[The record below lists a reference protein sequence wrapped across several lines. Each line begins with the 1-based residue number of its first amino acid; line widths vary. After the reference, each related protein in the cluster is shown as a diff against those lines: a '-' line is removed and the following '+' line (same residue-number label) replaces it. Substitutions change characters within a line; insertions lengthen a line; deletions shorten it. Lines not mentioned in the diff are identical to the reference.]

1 MRELTRRYLPYPG
14 RQQRS
19 RRIARGP
26 GRRADFGP
34 RTPRYGPR
42 LVGEVPSP
50 DLPTSAAGSWGAEQE
65 ALAKKQR
72 LLVDSPLELASL
84 DLDESTAMGRQL
96 ATELNLHFGDWLLL
110 ATGGPRGG

>member
-50 DLPTSAAGSWGAEQE
+50 DLPTSAAGSWGAEH
-65 ALAKKQR
+65 
-72 LLVDSPLELASL
+72 LELASL